1 MKNSFQTPPPIEE
14 LSEISWKRI
23 EQGLMTSLDSAEFK
37 PATATTKKHPR
48 ILIPFAVACLA
59 AAAVAFVALTSD
71 NRSKPQVT
79 ENTSQIAT
87 QESPTSIVL
96 QGAQLEVHPHS
107 EVAVEQYGGELAFQ
121 LHDGGIS
128 LSVAPRDH
136 KAPVTIVSGDVQ
148 IEVVGTKFSVYR
160 SSGDT
165 QVVVDEGIVAVSRA
179 GARQLVRAGERW
191 PFKEAADTPSVEV
204 PKTEVPNTE
213 VVTPAVAPVKSREP
227 EQRDARDLFEEA
239 ADKEQSAPS
248 EAIRLYRRA
257 ARGSGPW
264 AANALFAQARL
275 LVAQGNPDKAKPLL
289 QRYLKRFPSGANTA
303 DARALLKGLN

>member
-23 EQGLMTSLDSAEFK
+23 EQGLMTSLDSAQVE
-37 PATATTKKHPR
+37 PATAATTKR
-48 ILIPFAVACLA
+48 ARVLVPFAVACLA
-59 AAAVAFVALTSD
+59 AAAVAVFALVSD
-71 NRSKPQVT
+71 NTTKPKSA
-79 ENTSQIAT
+79 ENTSQIST

-96 QGAQLEVHPHS
+96 LGAQLEVHPHS
-107 EVAVEQYGGELAFQ
+107 EVAVEQYGGDLAFQ
-121 LHDGGIS
+121 LRDGGIS
-128 LSVAPRDH
+128 LSVEPRDH
-136 KAPVTIVSGDVQ
+136 KAPVTIVSGDVH

-160 SSGDT
+160 SAGDT
-165 QVVVDEGIVAVSRA
+165 QVVVDEGIVAVSR
-179 GARQLVRAGERW
+179 GGVRQLVRAGERW
-191 PFKEAADTPSVEV
+191 PFEEASGTASVEA
-204 PKTEVPNTE
+204 PKPEVAR
-213 VVTPAVAPVKSREP
+213 AVAPVKSHEP
-227 EQRDARDLFEEA
+227 AQRDARDLFEEA

-275 LVAQGNPDKAKPLL
+275 LVAQGNPDKAKPVL

-303 DARALLKGLN
+303 DARALLKEIN

>member
-23 EQGLMTSLDSAEFK
+23 EQGLMTSLDSAPVE
-37 PATATTKKHPR
+37 PATASTTKRAR
-48 ILIPFAVACLA
+48 ILVPFAVACLA
-59 AAAVAFVALTSD
+59 AAAVAFFALARD
-71 NRSKPQVT
+71 NNTKPKAA
-79 ENTSQIAT
+79 ENTSQIST

-96 QGAQLEVHPHS
+96 LGAQLEVHPHS
-107 EVAVEQYGGELAFQ
+107 EVAVEQYGGDLAFQ

-128 LSVAPRDH
+128 LSVEPRDH

-160 SSGDT
+160 SAADT

-179 GARQLVRAGERW
+179 GVRQLVRAGEQW
-191 PFKEAADTPSVEV
+191 PFEEASGTASVVAPKPEV
-204 PKTEVPNTE
+204 ATHT
-213 VVTPAVAPVKSREP
+213 VAPVKSHEP
-227 EQRDARDLFEEA
+227 AQRDARALFEEA

-275 LVAQGNPDKAKPLL
+275 LVAQGNPDKAKQVLR
-289 QRYLKRFPSGANTA
+289 RYLKRFPAGANTT